1 LASPYDAFAWFY
13 DRYWNERFH
22 QAAFPVIERIFLS
35 QLPRGAAVLDLCC
48 GTGYLARLLMTRG
61 FRVTGID
68 GSRAMV
74 RCARRNVPEAEFRV
88 ADCRRFRSANL
99 FHGVVSTFDSLNH
112 VLTAPELEQV
122 FINVARATRKG
133 GLFAFDILLEYAY
146 RTKWADNFAL
156 VRDDHVLAITG
167 DGFHESTGIA
177 QCRITMFRLIK
188 GNWQRSD
195 VTVQER
201 CYTTSEVTRALEGAG
216 FGDVAIL
223 DARDLGMQ
231 GELGEGRAFV
241 TTRRTV

>member
-1 LASPYDAFAWFY
+1 MASPYDVFAWFY

-22 QAAFPVIERIFLS
+22 HAAFPVIERIFLS
-35 QLPRGAAVLDLCC
+35 HLPRRAAVLDLCC
-48 GTGYLARLLMTRG
+48 GTGYLAGLIVPRG

-68 GSRAMV
+68 GSREMI
-74 RCARRNVPEAEFRV
+74 RCARRKVPEAQFRV
-88 ADCRRFRSANL
+88 ADCRRFRSGDL
-99 FHGVVSTFDSLNH
+99 FDGVVSTFDSLNH
-112 VLTAPELEQV
+112 ILTAAELEQV
-122 FINVARATRKG
+122 CMNVARATKKG
-133 GLFAFDILLEYAY
+133 GLFAFDILLEQAY

-177 QCRITMFRLIK
+177 QCRITMFRHIK
-188 GNWQRSD
+188 GKWQRSD

-201 CYTTSEVTRALEGAG
+201 CYTTSEVTRALEGGG
-216 FGDVAIL
+216 FSGVTIY

-241 TTRRTV
+241 TARRTV